1 MIFRSLPCSNVANV
15 RDSGF
20 ERLLLTVGL
29 VASAS
34 AWLFT
39 RFGLSSPSCLFRD
52 LSGYPC
58 PSCGGTRALRAMVTG
73 DFRRAFLVNPLAVL
87 LMLSGLIAVLYAAGV
102 VLFGIPPWR
111 PKLGRAG
118 VMALRLLVVA
128 ALLANEWYLLRN
140 LG

>member
-1 MIFRSLPCSNVANV
+1 MILRSSPQSNVANV

-20 ERLLLTVGL
+20 ERLLLAVGL
-29 VASAS
+29 VAAAS

-39 RFGLSSPSCLFRD
+39 RLGLSSPSCLFRD

-58 PSCGGTRALRAMVTG
+58 PSCGGTRAVRAMVTG
-73 DFRRAFLVNPLAVL
+73 DFQGAFLLNPLAVL
-87 LMLSGLIAVLYAAGV
+87 LILSGLFAVLYAAGV

-111 PKLGRAG
+111 PRLGRAG
-118 VMALRLLVVA
+118 VMTLRLLMVA
-128 ALLANEWYLLRN
+128 ALLGNEWYLLRN